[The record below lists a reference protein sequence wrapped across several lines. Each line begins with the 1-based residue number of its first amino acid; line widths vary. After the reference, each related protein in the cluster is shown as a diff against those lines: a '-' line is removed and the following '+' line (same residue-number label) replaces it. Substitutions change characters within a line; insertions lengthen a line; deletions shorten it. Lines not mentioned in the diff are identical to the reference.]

1 MCPSGQNPSRKPAR
15 QAMRIGRPAAGTGDF
30 CLGFSINCCYFF
42 STLSLAAI
50 VATGATLAGCSKQQP
65 AAGAGSSAAAS
76 AATANADV
84 IKIGVFE
91 PLTGANGAGG
101 NDELEGIKLA
111 NKLYPTILGKKV
123 ELVVVDNKSDKVEAA
138 NAAMVLAQ
146 KEKVNAV
153 LGSWGS
159 SLSMAGGPIFAEAK
173 IPAVAVSATNPNVTK
188 GNEHYFRVCFLD
200 PFQGTVGAT
209 YAFNTLKAKKV
220 AIIREVSTDYS
231 VGLAKFFVDQF
242 TKLTGD
248 AQAVVATADY
258 NTGDQD
264 FTAQLTNIKKA
275 NPDVIFAPG
284 NYTESALIIKQ
295 ARALGITAP
304 FIGGDTWDI
313 DSFLQVGGP
322 AVEGAVVSTFFA
334 NDVPIN
340 KTSEDFLK
348 AYREEFKKEPSAYAA
363 LGFDGYRVV
372 LDAITRAGSADP
384 QKIRDALAQTKGFE
398 GAAGEITINANR
410 DADKPAVFKQV
421 KDGKFVFLS
430 TVKP

>member
-1 MCPSGQNPSRKPAR
+1 MKRRN
-15 QAMRIGRPAAGTGDF
+15 
-30 CLGFSINCCYFF
+30 FF

-220 AIIREVSTDYS
+220 AIIREVSNDYS

-295 ARALGITAP
+295 ARQLGMKTP
-304 FIGGDTWDI
+304 FVGGDTWDM
-313 DSFLQVGGP
+313 DAFLKVGGE
-322 AVEGAVVSTFFA
+322 AVEGAVFSTFFA

-340 KTSEDFLK
+340 KTSEAFLK
-348 AYREEFKKEPSAYAA
+348 AYRDEYKKEPPATAA
-363 LGFDGYRVV
+363 LGFDAYRVV
-372 LDAITRAGSADP
+372 LDAITRANSAEP
-384 QKIRDALAQTKGFE
+384 QTIRDALAQTKGFE
-398 GAAGEITINANR
+398 GAAGDITINADR

-421 KDGKFVFLS
+421 KGGKFAFLS

>member
-1 MCPSGQNPSRKPAR
+1 MKRRN
-15 QAMRIGRPAAGTGDF
+15 
-30 CLGFSINCCYFF
+30 FF

-220 AIIREVSTDYS
+220 AIIRDVSNDYS

-295 ARALGITAP
+295 ARQLGMKTP
-304 FIGGDTWDI
+304 FVGGDTWDM
-313 DSFLQVGGP
+313 DAFLKVGGE
-322 AVEGAVVSTFFA
+322 AVEGAVFSTFFA

-340 KTSEDFLK
+340 KTSEAFLK
-348 AYREEFKKEPSAYAA
+348 AYRDEYKKEPPATAA
-363 LGFDGYRVV
+363 LGFDAYRVV
-372 LDAITRAGSADP
+372 LDAITRANSAEP

-398 GAAGEITINANR
+398 GAAGDITINADR

-421 KDGKFVFLS
+421 KGGKFAFLS

>member
-1 MCPSGQNPSRKPAR
+1 MKRRN
-15 QAMRIGRPAAGTGDF
+15 
-30 CLGFSINCCYFF
+30 FF

-220 AIIREVSTDYS
+220 AIIREVSNDYS

-275 NPDVIFAPG
+275 NPDVIFAPA

-295 ARALGITAP
+295 ARQLGMKTP
-304 FIGGDTWDI
+304 FVGGDTWDM
-313 DSFLQVGGP
+313 DAFLKVGGE
-322 AVEGAVVSTFFA
+322 AVEGAVFSTFFA

-340 KTSEDFLK
+340 KTSEAFLK
-348 AYREEFKKEPSAYAA
+348 AYRDEYKKEPPATAA
-363 LGFDGYRVV
+363 LGFDAYRVV
-372 LDAITRAGSADP
+372 LDAITRANSAEP

-398 GAAGEITINANR
+398 GAAGDITINADR

-421 KDGKFVFLS
+421 KGGKFAFLS